1 MKEFV
6 DFKLIPSQCLN
17 VAWILVASVINYVY
31 NYMNVCV
38 WGGQN
43 IIHGLKVAHIDFGWS
58 VS

>member
-43 IIHGLKVAHIDFGWS
+43 IIHGLKVAHIDFG
-58 VS
+58 